1 MEELLE
7 DGCCDIFNMCPY
19 SALVRIVDRCNGFV
33 LLKNELW
40 MNSEKVYS
48 VGVQD
53 DDGLPKIV
61 ETKEPW
67 VNANNADK
75 IMRSILKRMRY
86 NKATKDWEETLRG

>member
-7 DGCCDIFNMCPY
+7 EDYCDIFNMCPY
-19 SALVRIVDRCNGFV
+19 SALVKVIDICNGFV

-53 DDGLPKIV
+53 DNGLPKIV

-75 IMRSILKRMRY
+75 IMRSILKRTRY